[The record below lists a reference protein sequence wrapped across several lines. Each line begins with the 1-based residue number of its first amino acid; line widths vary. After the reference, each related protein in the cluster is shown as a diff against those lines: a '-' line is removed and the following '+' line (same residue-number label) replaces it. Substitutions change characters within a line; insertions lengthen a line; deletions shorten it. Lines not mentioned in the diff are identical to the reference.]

1 LVSQLLTRSVTAF
14 CARSHKDLRN
24 KKLVLHIVS
33 IVTTR
38 KETDVEHQLWKA
50 ILILL
55 KQASKLRR
63 CTRERYGADDIVQVW
78 LWAVL
83 HGRPVSWACDLRNWP
98 LHERRRKLPSS
109 STMSRRLRSAEVQ
122 QMLQEIER
130 SELAPRGNKP
140 LYWMIDGKP
149 LPIGGCSKD
158 RQAGYGRAAGCK
170 AKGYKLHAVVGSD
183 GSIAAW
189 RVAPMQKDER
199 AMGRRMLKQ
208 AAVQGY
214 LLADA
219 NFDSNQLHDVCLER
233 GVQLVAPPR
242 YGFGRRRGH
251 RRQSPAR
258 LRSLELL
265 SNPQSS
271 FGRAL
276 HQERNAIER
285 YFGYLSTWSAG
296 LQALPAWVRGH
307 RRVHRWVQGKLIFT
321 ALRRRCQ
328 KTTYVT
334 R

>member
-1 LVSQLLTRSVTAF
+1 MASLCRSAVARKTGKLGTAAPRAAKPKGTSYTRWSAAM
-14 CARSHKDLRN
+14 ARSL
-24 KKLVLHIVS
+24 
-33 IVTTR
+33 
-38 KETDVEHQLWKA
+38 
-50 ILILL
+50 
-55 KQASKLRR
+55 
-63 CTRERYGADDIVQVW
+63 
-78 LWAVL
+78 
-83 HGRPVSWACDLRNWP
+83 PV
-98 LHERRRKLPSS
+98 
-109 STMSRRLRSAEVQ
+109 
-122 QMLQEIER
+122 
-130 SELAPRGNKP
+130 
-140 LYWMIDGKP
+140 
-149 LPIGGCSKD
+149 
-158 RQAGYGRAAGCK
+158 
-170 AKGYKLHAVVGSD
+170 
-183 GSIAAW
+183 